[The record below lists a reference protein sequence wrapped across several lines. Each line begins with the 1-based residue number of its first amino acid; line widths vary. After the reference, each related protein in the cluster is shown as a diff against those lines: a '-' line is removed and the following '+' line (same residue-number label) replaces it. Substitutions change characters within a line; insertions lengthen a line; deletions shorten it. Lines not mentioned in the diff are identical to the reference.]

1 LDLIRDLPP
10 GRSLEDKVV
19 FSLEKYNTMV
29 AIVDMLKDHPKK
41 DVWWIGLMLI
51 HPQFRNN
58 GLGSQILDTI
68 IYLLKKRSIP
78 EIQIGVLEENSAAMH
93 FWERQ
98 GFRVIESLPGRI
110 FSDKTHTVFVMKLEI

>member
-1 LDLIRDLPP
+1 
-10 GRSLEDKVV
+10 LEDKVV